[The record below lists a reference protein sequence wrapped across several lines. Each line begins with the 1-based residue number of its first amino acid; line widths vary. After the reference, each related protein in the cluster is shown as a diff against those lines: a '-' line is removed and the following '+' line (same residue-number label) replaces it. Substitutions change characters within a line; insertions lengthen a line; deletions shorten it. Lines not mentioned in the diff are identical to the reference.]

1 MNDNQEPHYCT
12 FDGACEPTNPGGI
25 MGLGWTIDGTE
36 YYRKIEA
43 HPDNTNNKAEYLALV
58 ALLRT
63 LAKQLPPYMALSTRF
78 GPF

>member
-1 MNDNQEPHYCT
+1 
-12 FDGACEPTNPGGI
+12 